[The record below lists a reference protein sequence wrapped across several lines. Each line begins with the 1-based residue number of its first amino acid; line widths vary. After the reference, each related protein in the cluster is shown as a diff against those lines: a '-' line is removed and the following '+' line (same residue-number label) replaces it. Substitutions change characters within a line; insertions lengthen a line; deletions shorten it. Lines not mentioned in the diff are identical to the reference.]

1 MIKIKNS
8 SKMRSNNQ
16 SDFDEYPDL
25 YNDFKVNEFEGRK
38 KTNGSERTTYR
49 TNRANKFVC

>member
-1 MIKIKNS
+1 MIKIRNS

-16 SDFDEYPDL
+16 SDFDEYPDI

-49 TNRANKFVC
+49 TNRANKFMC